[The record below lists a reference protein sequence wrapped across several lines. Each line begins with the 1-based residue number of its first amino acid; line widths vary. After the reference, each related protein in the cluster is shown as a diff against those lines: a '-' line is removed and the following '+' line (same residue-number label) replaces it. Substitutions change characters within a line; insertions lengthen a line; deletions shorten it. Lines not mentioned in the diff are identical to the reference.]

1 MSPPLPRQLLLP
13 LAAMVLSSLSCAII
27 APTKTPVVQA
37 ESATSAAE
45 VPTQPDPVVDAV
57 RAHLLGHERRTGL
70 TRGEIADLALTIVDE
85 ARRHRMDPALVLA
98 VMHVESRYN
107 AFAVS
112 SKDAMGLMQI
122 IPSTG
127 EELAARLGIRW
138 EGPHTLFDPTTNV
151 RIGMAYL
158 QQLRDRYDNWS
169 TALAAYN
176 WGPGRID
183 RRLSRGA
190 PLPTI
195 YARLV
200 LDAYGDSDGDTAKS
214 S

>member
-1 MSPPLPRQLLLP
+1 LLP
-13 LAAMVLSSLSCAII
+13 FAALMLSSLSCAIL
-27 APTKTPVVQA
+27 APVTAPITPVEIAAPAPQA
-37 ESATSAAE
+37 AAE
-45 VPTQPDPVVDAV
+45 PDPVLDAV
-57 RAHLLGHERRTGL
+57 REHLLEHQHRTGL
-70 TRGEIADLALTIVDE
+70 TRGEIADLALTIVRE
-85 ARRHRMDPALVLA
+85 ARHRDLDPALVLA

-127 EELAARLGIRW
+127 RELAAHLGIRW
-138 EGPHTLFDPTTNV
+138 DGPHTLFDPTANV
-151 RIGMAYL
+151 RIGVAYL
-158 QQLRDRYDNWS
+158 RQLRDRYGDLS

-190 PLPTI
+190 PLPTV
-195 YARLV
+195 YAQLV
-200 LDAYGDSDGDTAKS
+200 FEAYGDSEGEPARS